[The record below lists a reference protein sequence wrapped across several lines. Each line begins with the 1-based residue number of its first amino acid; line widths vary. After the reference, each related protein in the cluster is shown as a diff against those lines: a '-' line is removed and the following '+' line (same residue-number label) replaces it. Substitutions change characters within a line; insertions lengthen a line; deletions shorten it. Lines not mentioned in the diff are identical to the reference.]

1 MYNWKYLM
9 SPKINLKSTS
19 IISSATSKQ
28 ELIDILLNNRQI
40 IDNKDD
46 FFKPKYPQ
54 ISDFDLDK
62 KKLTQ
67 AATRLQKAIKN
78 QENILIYGDYDVD
91 GITSTAVL
99 WQALHNQGAKII
111 PFVPNRERDGYGIKA
126 KSFFDFQIQKDIKF
140 DLLVTVDNGIVAHKE
155 IDQIIKSGTEVII
168 VDHHLTLDTLP
179 KASVIIHS
187 TQVSASV
194 LSWFLAQK
202 IDNQADISL
211 AALGAVADCV
221 PLVGINRQIVV
232 HGLQKINSNPS
243 FGLKKLIEIS
253 NIKNETISTYELSFV
268 LGPRINAVGRLSD
281 PTDALR
287 LLCSQNLTQA
297 TKFAQSL
304 DKFNRDRQTIQ
315 QESLKTADEQIKNN
329 HHKLI
334 FVSNKDYLPGIIGL
348 IAGRLTEKFHLPSII
363 ISIDKEFSKA
373 SCRSIPELNIVE
385 SLRQFDDDLVELGG
399 HAGAA
404 GFTIKTE
411 NIDSFKTK
419 ITNFIN
425 QKLANINLIPTID
438 VDAQMEL
445 SAINLTNCKIIDQF
459 KPFGIA
465 NNEPLFIFKNL
476 KVTDKR
482 LLGSQK
488 EHLKLKFN
496 NIDAIAFKK
505 GDLDS
510 QINVSSSVDII
521 ASLSINSW
529 KGNISPQL
537 MIKEIFPV

>member
-1 MYNWKYLM
+1 M
-9 SPKINLKSTS
+9 SPKVKLKSIS
-19 IISSATSKQ
+19 IISQSTSKQ

-46 FFKPKYPQ
+46 FFKPKYPEV
-54 ISDFDLDK
+54 SDFDLDQ
-62 KKLTQ
+62 KKLTK
-67 AATRLQKAIKN
+67 AANRLKKAIKN

-99 WQALHNQGAKII
+99 WQALHNQGAKVI

-126 KSFFDFQIQKDIKF
+126 KSFFDFQVQKDIKF

-155 IDQIIKSGTEVII
+155 INQIVESGAEVII

-179 KASVIIHS
+179 KASIIVHS
-187 TQVSASV
+187 TQVSASI
-194 LSWFLAQK
+194 LAWFLAK
-202 IDNQADISL
+202 EIDDQADISL

-221 PLVGINRQIVV
+221 PLVGINRQVVV
-232 HGLQKINSNPS
+232 HGLQKINTDPS

-253 NIKNETISTYELSFV
+253 NIKSETISTYELSFV

-297 TKFAQSL
+297 TQFAQSL
-304 DKFNRDRQTIQ
+304 DKFNRDRQAIQ
-315 QESLKTADEQIKNN
+315 SESLKTADEQNKNN
-329 HHKLI
+329 QDKLI

-363 ISIDKEFSKA
+363 ISVDKEFSKA
-373 SCRSIPELNIVE
+373 SCRSVPELNIVE
-385 SLRQFDDDLVELGG
+385 ALRSFDDDLVELGG

-411 NIDSFKTK
+411 NIESFKTK
-419 ITNFIN
+419 ITAYIN
-425 QKLANINLIPTID
+425 KKLAKVDLVPTIE

-445 SAINLTNCKIIDQF
+445 SAANLTNCKIIDQL
-459 KPFGIA
+459 KPFGIG
-465 NNEPLFIFKNL
+465 NPEPLFLFKNL

-488 EHLKLKFN
+488 EHLKLKFGN
-496 NIDAIAFKK
+496 LDAIAFKK

-510 QINVSSSVDII
+510 QIAIFSAVDII
-521 ASLSINSW
+521 AFLSINAW
-529 KGNISPQL
+529 NGNVSPQL
-537 MIKEIFPV
+537 MIKEIFPI

>member
-9 SPKINLKSTS
+9 SPKIKLKSTS
-19 IISSATSKQ
+19 IISSTTSKQ
-28 ELIDILLNNRQI
+28 EFIDILLDNRQI
-40 IDNKDD
+40 TDNKDA
-46 FFKPKYPQ
+46 FFSPKYPQ
-54 ISDFDLDK
+54 VSDFDLDQ

-67 AATRLQKAIKN
+67 AANRLKKAIKN

-99 WQALHNQGAKII
+99 WQALHHQGAKVI

-126 KSFFDFQIQKDIKF
+126 KSFFDFQEKNSHF

-155 IDQIIKSGTEVII
+155 INQIVESGTEVII
-168 VDHHLTLDTLP
+168 VDHHLALDTLP
-179 KASVIIHS
+179 KASTIVHS
-187 TQVSASV
+187 TQVSASI
-194 LSWFLAQK
+194 LSWFLAK
-202 IDNQADISL
+202 EIDDQADISL

-221 PLVGINRQIVV
+221 PLVGINRQVVV
-232 HGLQKINSNPS
+232 HGLKKINTDPS

-253 NIKNETISTYELSFV
+253 NIKSETISTYELSFV

-304 DKFNRDRQTIQ
+304 DKFNRDRQVIQ
-315 QESLKTADEQIKNN
+315 LESLKTADEQNKNN
-329 HHKLI
+329 QDKLI

-385 SLRQFDDDLVELGG
+385 TLRSFDDDLVELGG

-411 NIDSFKTK
+411 NIESFKTK
-419 ITNFIN
+419 VIAYIN
-425 QKLANINLIPTID
+425 KKLAKVDLVPTID
-438 VDAQMEL
+438 IDVQMEL
-445 SAINLTNCKIIDQF
+445 SAANLTNCKIIDQL
-459 KPFGIA
+459 KPFGIG
-465 NNEPLFIFKNL
+465 NPEPLFLFKNL

-488 EHLKLKFN
+488 EHLKLKFGN
-496 NIDAIAFKK
+496 LDAIAFKK

-510 QINVSSSVDII
+510 QIAISSSVDII
-521 ASLSINSW
+521 AFLSINAW
-529 KGNISPQL
+529 NGNVSPQL
-537 MIKEIFPV
+537 MIKEIFPI